1 MVLIVKALFV
11 GEVFE
16 VLADK
21 NNTKKKRAKHV
32 NPTTFAL
39 YLHVIC
45 QWYFI
50 LS

>member
-21 NNTKKKRAKHV
+21 NNTTKRAKHV

-45 QWYFI
+45 QGYFI